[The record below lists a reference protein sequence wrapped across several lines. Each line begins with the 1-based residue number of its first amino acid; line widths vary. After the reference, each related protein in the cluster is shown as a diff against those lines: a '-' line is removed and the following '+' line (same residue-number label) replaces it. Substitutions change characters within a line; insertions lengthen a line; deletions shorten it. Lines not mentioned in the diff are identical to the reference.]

1 MNALSSQHLL
11 PLYRH
16 EVFRSRHA
24 DETQAL
30 VSAELKSHRSHWGRG
45 SVDSA
50 FYRAGLGPMALCI
63 LRYGCEVDIEP
74 DSLDDFVLVQMPLR
88 GRAEVRMGNEAVQ
101 IHAGQGAVISAHRP
115 VKVKWHAGCEQLML
129 KIERKHLNKVAREAF
144 GAHGGPDR
152 FDGSFD
158 SGFNDSNIEFETP
171 FRLDDAIGMQWG
183 RLVTGLVGLLPT
195 QDRGGTGTGTGTSAS
210 SSSGRY
216 DPQWLLHY
224 EDNLIR
230 YLLCHHPNSARRR
243 HDGVRRPTDR
253 IDSTDLLP
261 LRRAEEFM
269 QSRLSETQ
277 SLDDI
282 ARAAGVSRR
291 TLSLM
296 FRRHREASPMQ
307 ALRNLRLDAAHAQL
321 ARRSADSVT
330 DVALGC
336 GFSHLSRFSA
346 SYRERFGKLPNET
359 WRSARVC

>member
-1 MNALSSQHLL
+1 MNALSSQQLS

-30 VSAELKSHRSHWGRG
+30 VSAELKPHRSHWGRG
-45 SVDSA
+45 AVDAS
-50 FYRAGLGPMALCI
+50 FYRAGLGPMSLCI

-88 GRAEVRMGNEAVQ
+88 GRAEVRTGSELVQ

-129 KIERKHLNKVAREAF
+129 KIERKHLNEVAKQAF
-144 GAHGGPDR
+144 ATDDGPDHLT
-152 FDGSFD
+152 G
-158 SGFNDSNIEFETP
+158 SNIEFETP
-171 FRLDDAIGMQWG
+171 FRLDDGIGTQWR
-183 RLVTGLVGLLPT
+183 RLVAGLVGLLPMPG
-195 QDRGGTGTGTGTSAS
+195 GGT
-210 SSSGRY
+210 Y

-230 YLLCHHPNSARRR
+230 YLLCHHPNSARRQ
-243 HDGVRRPTDR
+243 HDGVRRSVER
-253 IDSTDLLP
+253 TDLQP
-261 LRRAEEFM
+261 LHRAEEFM
-269 QSRLSETQ
+269 RSRLAESQ

-296 FRRHREASPMQ
+296 FRRHREASPME

-321 ARRSADSVT
+321 ARRCAASVT

-359 WRSARVC
+359 WRSARLC

>member
-1 MNALSSQHLL
+1 MNALSSQQLS

-45 SVDSA
+45 AVDSA
-50 FYRAGLGPMALCI
+50 FYRAGLGPMSLCI

-74 DSLDDFVLVQMPLR
+74 DSLEDFVLVQMPLR
-88 GRAEVRMGNEAVQ
+88 GRAEVRMGDEQVQ

-129 KIERKHLNKVAREAF
+129 KIERKHLNDVAREAF
-144 GAHGGPDR
+144 APGDGQDR
-152 FDGSFD
+152 L
-158 SGFNDSNIEFETP
+158 NHRNIEFATS
-171 FRLDDAIGMQWG
+171 FRLDDAVGMQWR
-183 RLVTGLVGLLPT
+183 RLVAGLVGLLPA
-195 QDRGGTGTGTGTSAS
+195 DGGGI
-210 SSSGRY
+210 Y

-230 YLLCHHPNSARRR
+230 YLLCHHPNSARRER
-243 HDGVRRPTDR
+243 DKLQR
-253 IDSTDLLP
+253 STERSDLLP

-269 QSRLSETQ
+269 RSRLAESQ

-282 ARAAGVSRR
+282 AYAAGVSRR

-296 FRRHREASPMQ
+296 FRRHRDASPME

-321 ARRSADSVT
+321 ARRSANSVT

-359 WRSARVC
+359 WRSARLC

>member
-1 MNALSSQHLL
+1 MNALSSQQLS

-30 VSAELKSHRSHWGRG
+30 ISAELKPHRSHWGRG
-45 SVDSA
+45 AVDAA
-50 FYRAGLGPMALCI
+50 FYRAGLGPMSLCI

-74 DSLDDFVLVQMPLR
+74 DSLDNFVLVQMPLR
-88 GRAEVRMGNEAVQ
+88 GRAEVRMGSERVQ

-129 KIERKHLNKVAREAF
+129 KIERKHLNEVARQVFAPSDV
-144 GAHGGPDR
+144 GDR
-152 FDGSFD
+152 LAE
-158 SGFNDSNIEFETP
+158 SNIEFETP

-183 RLVTGLVGLLPT
+183 RLVAGLIGVLPVI
-195 QDRGGTGTGTGTSAS
+195 GGTA
-210 SSSGRY
+210 Y

-224 EDNLIR
+224 EDNLLR

-243 HDGVRRPTDR
+243 HDGVRYSSER
-253 IDSTDLLP
+253 SDLLP
-261 LRRAEEFM
+261 LRLAEEFM
-269 QSRLSETQ
+269 QSRLAESQ

-282 ARAAGVSRR
+282 ALAAGVSRR

-296 FRRHREASPMQ
+296 FRRHREASPME
-307 ALRNLRLDAAHAQL
+307 ALRNLRLDAAHVQL
-321 ARRSADSVT
+321 AQFGADSVT
-330 DVALGC
+330 DVALSC

-346 SYRERFGKLPNET
+346 AYRQRFGHLPNET
-359 WRSARVC
+359 WRSARLY

>member
-1 MNALSSQHLL
+1 MKALSSQQLS

-45 SVDSA
+45 PVDSA
-50 FYRAGLGPMALCI
+50 FFRAGLGPMSLCI
-63 LRYGCEVDIEP
+63 LRYGCAVDIEP

-88 GRAEVRMGNEAVQ
+88 GRAEVRMGSELVQ

-129 KIERKHLNKVAREAF
+129 KIERKHLNEVARQAF
-144 GAHGGPDR
+144 APG
-152 FDGSFD
+152 DGQGRLD
-158 SGFNDSNIEFETP
+158 DSNIEFETP
-171 FRLDDAIGMQWG
+171 LRLDDAIGMQWS
-183 RLVTGLVGLLPT
+183 RLVAGLVGLLPVSAPV
-195 QDRGGTGTGTGTSAS
+195 QGGGT
-210 SSSGRY
+210 Y

-230 YLLCHHPNSARRR
+230 YLLCHQPNSARRR
-243 HDGVRRPTDR
+243 HDGVRRSNEKTGR
-253 IDSTDLLP
+253 TDLLP

-269 QSRLSETQ
+269 QSRLGESQ

-282 ARAAGVSRR
+282 ARVAGVSRR

-296 FRRHREASPMQ
+296 FRRHREASPME

-359 WRSARVC
+359 WRSARLR

>member
-1 MNALSSQHLL
+1 MNALSSQQLS

-45 SVDSA
+45 AVDSA
-50 FYRAGLGPMALCI
+50 FYRAGLGPMSLCI

-88 GRAEVRMGNEAVQ
+88 GRAEVRMGSELVQ

-129 KIERKHLNKVAREAF
+129 KIERKHLNEVARQTFA
-144 GAHGGPDR
+144 ADDVRDR
-152 FDGSFD
+152 ID
-158 SGFNDSNIEFETP
+158 DSNIEFETP
-171 FRLDDAIGMQWG
+171 FRLDNAIGMQWR
-183 RLVTGLVGLLPT
+183 RLVAGLVALLPAAAPVT
-195 QDRGGTGTGTGTSAS
+195 GGGS
-210 SSSGRY
+210 Y

-230 YLLCHHPNSARRR
+230 YLLCHHPNSARRQ
-243 HDGVRRPTDR
+243 HDGARRSTQR
-253 IDSTDLLP
+253 IDLPP

-269 QSRLSETQ
+269 QSRLAESQ

-282 ARAAGVSRR
+282 AHAAGVSRR

-296 FRRHREASPMQ
+296 FRRHREASPME

-321 ARRSADSVT
+321 VRRSADSVT

-359 WRSARVC
+359 WRSARLC